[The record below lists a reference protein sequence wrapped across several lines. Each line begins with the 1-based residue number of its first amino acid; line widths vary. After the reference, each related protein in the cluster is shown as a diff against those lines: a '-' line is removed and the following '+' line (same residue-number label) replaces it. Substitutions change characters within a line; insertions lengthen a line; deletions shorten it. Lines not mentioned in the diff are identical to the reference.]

1 MNKNKNSK
9 PFECQIWFSPQWRM
23 SSRQSKISMSKQMEI
38 QTRSW
43 YALCSVP
50 LSPGSPN
57 KRRAIMRT
65 TTRSTLPRAA
75 TLRPRSSLTGSWAR
89 PPAGGQA
96 AVSLSSYVFPSTVSD
111 WDAWYFQASGSCQ
124 CLVEDHTY
132 LLYNFGIFP
141 FYDFWDFGCHTELDV
156 NGLAPKISNLRKY
169 SNLILTC
176 LVMCVWRRGISEAD
190 YHHKGP
196 SLPLGFPR
204 NAPLP

>member
-1 MNKNKNSK
+1 MNSRYGFLRSGGCQVDKVKFLCQNKWKSK
-9 PFECQIWFSPQWRM
+9 
-23 SSRQSKISMSKQMEI
+23 
-38 QTRSW
+38 TRSW

-65 TTRSTLPRAA
+65 TTRSSLPRAA

-89 PPAGGQA
+89 PSAGGQA
-96 AVSLSSYVFPSTVSD
+96 AVSLSLYVRTYVRTVSD

-156 NGLAPKISNLRKY
+156 NGLAPKISTSPVNIAHFL
-169 SNLILTC
+169 
-176 LVMCVWRRGISEAD
+176 ED
-190 YHHKGP
+190 
-196 SLPLGFPR
+196 LPENFKMYFSGWKVF
-204 NAPLP
+204 

>member
-1 MNKNKNSK
+1 MNKNKKSK

-23 SSRQSKISMSKQMEI
+23 SRSSRQSKISMSKQMEI

-96 AVSLSSYVFPSTVSD
+96 AVSLSSYVCTYVRTVSD

-141 FYDFWDFGCHTELDV
+141 FYDFWDFGCHTELYV
-156 NGLAPKISNLRKY
+156 IGLAPKMSINFMNEMTITSNVRL
-169 SNLILTC
+169 
-176 LVMCVWRRGISEAD
+176 
-190 YHHKGP
+190 
-196 SLPLGFPR
+196 
-204 NAPLP
+204 

>member
-96 AVSLSSYVFPSTVSD
+96 AVSLSSYVRTYVRTVSD

-141 FYDFWDFGCHTELDV
+141 FYDFWDFGCDTELCV
-156 NGLAPKISNLRKY
+156 IGLAPKISNGHGRHTYWVLLQHVWVRNY
-169 SNLILTC
+169 NLSEISTILS
-176 LVMCVWRRGISEAD
+176 RPFIIG
-190 YHHKGP
+190 
-196 SLPLGFPR
+196 
-204 NAPLP
+204 